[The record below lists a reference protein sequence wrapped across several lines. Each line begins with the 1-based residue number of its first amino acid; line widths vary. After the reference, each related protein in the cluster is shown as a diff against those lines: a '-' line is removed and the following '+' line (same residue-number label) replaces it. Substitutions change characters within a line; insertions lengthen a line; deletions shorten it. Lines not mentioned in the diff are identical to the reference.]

1 MRVLLDTQVFCIAAI
16 EGIQSFPRKIQ
27 RLLAE
32 VEHERLLSAASLME
46 VSIKHS
52 TGKLQFSEEQAR
64 QAVSDLKL
72 TLMPFSPEHAYK
84 LYSLPMHHRDPFDRI
99 MIATALVENVP
110 LVGSDRQF
118 KQYKGLRVIW

>member
-27 RLLAE
+27 RLLAD

-52 TGKLQFSEEQAR
+52 SGKLQFSEEQAR

-72 TLMPFSPEHAYK
+72 ALIPFSPEHAYR

-110 LVGSDRQF
+110 IVGGDHQF